1 MIDDYD
7 EVLKYLQKRISNPTT
22 YRGMHLAQH
31 QRLWIEKFDVIV
43 GSIYKV
49 AGETAF
55 IEPAGDDPIPSRTHK
70 YGSPRRTPASMSEKE
85 CRMYWDILD
94 EIARMDV
101 KDVGAS
107 FNSLKKNTFPNLE
120 KMGILQRIPRA
131 QQGEAKTAKLTP
143 EALKFINGNGRE
155 RVKIY
160 SEATEKLLVPV
171 FEVLDTALSRFDSVN
186 VYELMLFLT
195 DNQTDIA
202 NRVKNLSKYK
212 RLKRLQIVRLHDE
225 IKKAMDK
232 KMGSNIP
239 KKEKLDWHNW
249 WNESKQIIAMLRDV
263 VGYSVVNDDLVMKPG
278 AAKVEVF
285 TKVRSQKVKNDSLQ
299 WQGLSVINGWELH
312 HIVPIDYAVSS
323 KDLEMIDDKRNLLYI
338 PQSIHRRIPNTAN
351 LQVQFSY
358 DATHVILKN
367 PLSLD
372 GKPLIEI
379 AWPRDSGVAQEN
391 LEAMVKYNQKL
402 LDLVIA

>member
-1 MIDDYD
+1 
-7 EVLKYLQKRISNPTT
+7 
-22 YRGMHLAQH
+22 
-31 QRLWIEKFDVIV
+31 
-43 GSIYKV
+43 
-49 AGETAF
+49 
-55 IEPAGDDPIPSRTHK
+55 
-70 YGSPRRTPASMSEKE
+70 MSEKE

-131 QQGEAKTAKLTP
+131 QQGEAKTAKLTA